1 MSSRRDPRLAASLPW
16 DLQVRLFSWPLPS
29 YISSYSHFP
38 CRCTKPGGYI
48 EHLEISIQF
57 KSEDGSVTEDHFMAQ
72 WSKTLLFAAEQLGK
86 TFAIYDFNE
95 DLIREAGFIDVQK
108 QTFKVPVGPWPRD
121 PKMKELGQWNKLFCL
136 EGLES
141 WSLYLL
147 STVLGVCPLQRIEQM
162 ARWDGILTSTSGRT
176 KRSRRISWR
185 CGRRL
190 WIEKITLIMI
200 CKICPCRSFRRRP
213 ANTK

>member
-1 MSSRRDPRLAASLPW
+1 
-16 DLQVRLFSWPLPS
+16 
-29 YISSYSHFP
+29 
-38 CRCTKPGGYI
+38 
-48 EHLEISIQF
+48 
-57 KSEDGSVTEDHFMAQ
+57 MAQ

-147 STVLGVCPLQRIEQM
+147 STVLGVCHLQRIEQM

-176 KRSRRISWR
+176 KRSRRIS
-185 CGRRL
+185 
-190 WIEKITLIMI
+190 
-200 CKICPCRSFRRRP
+200 
-213 ANTK
+213 